1 MSLSFEFILEDARW
15 QVQELAT
22 IGTKLGAVIP
32 QYLALPAQSS
42 AVVMACDDA
51 QIAQLNQDFRGK
63 PQPTN
68 VLSWPSAD
76 LLGNKPGGQPKRA
89 TDPELGDIA
98 IAYETCLRE
107 SQQAGLAI
115 LDHLTHL
122 LLHGTLHLL
131 GYDHTDD
138 ADADVMEGLEIK
150 MLASLGIS
158 NPYEMND
165 ATQ

>member
-1 MSLSFEFILEDARW
+1 MSLSFEFILEDSRW
-15 QVQELAT
+15 QAQELAA
-22 IGTKLGAVIP
+22 IGAKLGEVIP
-32 QYLALPAQSS
+32 RFLPLPAQSS

-51 QIAQLNQDFRGK
+51 QIAQLNTEFRGK

-76 LLGNKPGGQPKRA
+76 LSVSKPCAQPKKA

-98 IAYETCLRE
+98 IAYETSLRE
-107 SQQAGLAI
+107 SQEAVLAI

-131 GYDHTDD
+131 GYDHIDD

-158 NPYEMND
+158 NPYEVND

>member
-15 QVQELAT
+15 QAQELAT
-22 IGTKLGAVIP
+22 IGAKLGDVIP
-32 QYLALPAQSS
+32 QHLPLPAQCS

-68 VLSWPSAD
+68 VLSWPAAD
-76 LLGNKPGGQPKRA
+76 LSAHKPGAQPKRA
-89 TDPELGDIA
+89 VDPELGDIA

-107 SQQAGLAI
+107 SQEAGLAI

-131 GYDHTDD
+131 GYDHIED
-138 ADADVMEGLEIK
+138 ADAEVMEALEIK

-158 NPYEMND
+158 NPYVMNNE
-165 ATQ
+165 TQ

>member
-1 MSLSFEFILEDARW
+1 MSLSFEFVLEDTRW
-15 QVQELAT
+15 QVQDLGA

-32 QYLALPAQSS
+32 QYLSLPTQCS

-51 QIAQLNQDFRGK
+51 QIAQLNKDFRGK

-68 VLSWPSAD
+68 VLSWPSEE
-76 LLGNKPGGQPKRA
+76 LSMQQPGAQPKQA
-89 TDPELGDIA
+89 LDPELGDIA
-98 IAYETCLRE
+98 IAYETCVRE
-107 SQQAGLAI
+107 SHEAGLAFV
-115 LDHLTHL
+115 DHLTHL
-122 LLHGTLHLL
+122 LLHGSLHLL
-131 GYDHTDD
+131 GYDHIDD

-158 NPYEMND
+158 NPYIMYD